1 MINYEIDE
9 AWEGETQSITR
20 ADIVSCSDD
29 TQLLRWHDALTD
41 TLELIKMQ
49 IDGFKEAVQA
59 IEPDAESLLW
69 FRRACRAK
77 AATEIGKRNVQLR
90 MRERGIWIA
99 DPLALELANI
109 KQKLA
114 EMTVRAKA
122 AELECEELV
131 KGVK

>member
-9 AWEGETQSITR
+9 AWERETQSITR

-29 TQLLRWHDALTD
+29 AQLLRWHDALTD

-59 IEPDAESLLW
+59 IEPDTESLLW

-77 AATEIGKRNVQLR
+77 AATRIGQQNVRQK
-90 MRERGIWIA
+90 MRERGILA
-99 DPLALELANI
+99 VDPLVSEINNT

-114 EMTVRAKA
+114 EMTLRAKA
-122 AELECEELV
+122 AEADCEKLAKEM
-131 KGVK
+131 K